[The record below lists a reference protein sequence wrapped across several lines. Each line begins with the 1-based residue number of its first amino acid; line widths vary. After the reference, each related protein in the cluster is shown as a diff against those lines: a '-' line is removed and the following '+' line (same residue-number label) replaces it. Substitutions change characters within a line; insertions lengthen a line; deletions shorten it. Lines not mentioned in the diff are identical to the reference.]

1 MSVTTVKNDEL
12 LFKDGQDTILRI
24 KEDISDNVFSVQ
36 VYGDISTAF
45 LADFED
51 EMLTILTL
59 RKDIRLDLSNVENA
73 CGGLLNV
80 LLFIQKE
87 MDRVH
92 QGTMRLVAPSRPVQR
107 LLDENGFYDLLDIA
121 VR

>member
-87 MDRVH
+87 MDRAH
-92 QGTMRLVAPSRPVQR
+92 QGTLRLVAPSRPVQR

-121 VR
+121 AR

>member
-1 MSVTTVKNDEL
+1 MAVVTIKNNEL
-12 LFKDGQDTILRI
+12 LYEDNQGIILRI
-24 KEDISDNVFSVQ
+24 KEDICENIFTVK
-36 VYGDISTAF
+36 VYGDITTAF

-59 RKDIRLDLSNVENA
+59 RKDIHLDLSNVENA